1 MAYLIPVIPLILSV
15 VMLIAAEFRDDRKK
29 IYLWKPI
36 STLMVIAVAALSLLQ
51 PAADPIYTGWLLLAL
66 FLSLVGDM
74 ALMFTSQRAFLI
86 GLVGFLLAHVVY
98 GLLFTALSGWQS
110 GDWISGVVMATA
122 GIAFY
127 RLLWPHLGRMRLPVA
142 LYTLI
147 ICFMI
152 NRAFSTLLG
161 DYFTSSQ
168 AWLIFG
174 GALLFFVS
182 DMILAL
188 NRFGFPFRY
197 NRISLAI
204 YYSGQLLLAM
214 SASYFA

>member
-1 MAYLIPVIPLILSV
+1 MAHLIPVPFAVVSVIL
-15 VMLIAAEFRDDRKK
+15 LIAAEFREQREK

-36 STLMVIAVAALSLLQ
+36 STLLVIAVAALSLLN
-51 PAADPIYTGWLLLAL
+51 PAADPVYTGWLLVAL

-74 ALMFTSQRAFLI
+74 ALMFESERAFLV

-98 GLLFTALSGWQS
+98 AVLFTVTSGFQS
-110 GDWISGVVMATA
+110 SDWISGVVVLAA
-122 GIAFY
+122 AIAFY
-127 RLLWPHLGRMRLPVA
+127 RLLWPHLGRMKLPVA
-142 LYTLI
+142 VYTFI
-147 ICFMI
+147 ICFML

-161 DYFTSSQ
+161 DYFAASQ
-168 AWLIFG
+168 AGIIFA

-182 DMILAL
+182 DIILGL

-197 NRISLAI
+197 HRISLVF
-204 YYSGQLLLAM
+204 YYSGQLLLAL

>member
-1 MAYLIPVIPLILSV
+1 
-15 VMLIAAEFRDDRKK
+15 MLLD
-29 IYLWKPI
+29 
-36 STLMVIAVAALSLLQ
+36 ALHQ
-51 PAADPIYTGWLLLAL
+51 VTAL
-66 FLSLVGDM
+66 FLSFVGDM
-74 ALMFTSQRAFLI
+74 ALMFKSQRAFLI

-98 GLLFTALSGWQS
+98 GVLFTALSGWKS
-110 GDWISGVVMATA
+110 GDWISGAVLVAA

-127 RLLWPHLGRMRLPVA
+127 RLLWPHLGRMKLPVA

-147 ICFMI
+147 ICFML

-161 DYFTSSQ
+161 SYFTAGQ

-182 DMILAL
+182 DIILGL

-197 NRISLAI
+197 NRISLAF
-204 YYSGQLLLAM
+204 YYSGQLLLAL
-214 SASYFA
+214 SASHFA